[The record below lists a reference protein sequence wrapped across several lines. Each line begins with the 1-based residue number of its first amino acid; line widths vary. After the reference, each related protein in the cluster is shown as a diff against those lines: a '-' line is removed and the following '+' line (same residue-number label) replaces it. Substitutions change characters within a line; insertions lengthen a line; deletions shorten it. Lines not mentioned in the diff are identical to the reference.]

1 MNEEQIVTLIFFGLV
16 IILTILKT
24 FIQKQ
29 STFNFLFKAVNFG
42 FNFFMWIVILI
53 FISIFIGIYFQK

>member
-16 IILTILKT
+16 IILTILKP
-24 FIQKQ
+24 FFRKE

-42 FNFFMWIVILI
+42 FKFFLWLTILI
-53 FISIFIGIYFQK
+53 IISIVLGIYFQK